1 MLAPIVWQRLPPEAA
16 PERPAL
22 TLQHV
27 HRTFPGRDG
36 PVDAVYDVDLRVERG
51 EFVCIVG
58 PSGCGKSTLLNL
70 VAGLDFPS
78 RGTIEAEGFRVRG
91 TGNDRVM
98 LFQDAAL
105 FPWLDVRGNVEFG
118 LRQLGLSKRDR
129 HVVARH
135 YLGLV
140 GLVPF
145 ERAFI
150 HQLSGGMRQ
159 RVALAR
165 ALAVDPQIL
174 LMDEPFGAL
183 DAMTRDR
190 LHAELQTIWG
200 ETGKT
205 ILFVTHYTREAVALG
220 DRVIVMSPRPGRIL
234 AEFPIDLPRPRVLEN
249 AELLGRVREIL
260 AVLRESAVHAQG
272 AS

>member
-1 MLAPIVWQRLPPEAA
+1 MQAPIVWQRLPPETA

-22 TLQHV
+22 ALQHV

-36 PVDAVYDVDLRVERG
+36 PVSALYDVDLEIARG

-58 PSGCGKSTLLNL
+58 PSGCGKSTLLGL

-78 RGTIEAEGFRVRG
+78 RGTIETDGFRVRG
-91 TGNDRVM
+91 TGNDRVL

-118 LRQLGLSKRDR
+118 LRQLGLSRRDR
-129 HVVARH
+129 RVVARH

-140 GLVPF
+140 GLASF
-145 ERAFI
+145 ERAFV

-190 LHAELQTIWG
+190 LHAELQAIWT

-205 ILFVTHYTREAVALG
+205 VLFVTHNTREAVALG
-220 DRVIVMSPRPGRIL
+220 DRVLVMSPRPGRIL
-234 AEFPIDLPRPRVLEN
+234 AEFTIDLPRPRVLED
-249 AELLGRVREIL
+249 ATLLGRVREVL
-260 AVLRESAVHAQG
+260 AVLRDSAVQEGSA
-272 AS
+272 

>member
-1 MLAPIVWQRLPPEAA
+1 MQAPIVWQRLPPEVPA
-16 PERPAL
+16 ERPAL
-22 TLQHV
+22 AIQHV
-27 HRTFPGRDG
+27 HRTYPGRDA
-36 PVDAVYDVDLRVERG
+36 PVTALYDIDLRVERG
-51 EFVCIVG
+51 EFICIVG

-70 VAGLDFPS
+70 VAGLDFPT
-78 RGTIEAEGFRVRG
+78 RGTIEADGFRVRG
-91 TGNDRVM
+91 TGNDRVL

-129 HVVARH
+129 QVVARH

-140 GLVPF
+140 GLSSF
-145 ERAFI
+145 ERAFV

-190 LHAELQTIWG
+190 LHAELQSIWK

-205 ILFVTHYTREAVALG
+205 ILFVTHNTREAVALG
-220 DRVIVMSPRPGRIL
+220 DRVIVMSPRPGRIA
-234 AEFPIDLPRPRVLEN
+234 AEFTIDLPRPRVLED
-249 AELLGRVREIL
+249 AALLGRVREVL
-260 AVLRESAVHAQG
+260 AVLREG
-272 AS
+272 AAPEEPS